1 MYLRCRSGGTCFCT
15 AVHSARACSDVY
27 AYCTIKKRLWIKS
40 RATGYIMWLVTLLM
54 SSLISF
60 KGESCVPCC
69 CCFLWHSS
77 GIPSCRLAW
86 AERGARECLLVARG
100 FPNSKFYHLVSV
112 CQRAL
117 VVAGMGVEPIMQT
130 VSVR

>member
-1 MYLRCRSGGTCFCT
+1 
-15 AVHSARACSDVY
+15 
-27 AYCTIKKRLWIKS
+27 
-40 RATGYIMWLVTLLM
+40 MWLVTLLM

-60 KGESCVPCC
+60 KGDSCAPSLLLLNVGG
-69 CCFLWHSS
+69 FS

-100 FPNSKFYHLVSV
+100 FPNSKFKIIWSQYVKEL
-112 CQRAL
+112 L

-130 VSVR
+130 ESVR

>member
-1 MYLRCRSGGTCFCT
+1 MDKN
-15 AVHSARACSDVY
+15 VQRA
-27 AYCTIKKRLWIKS
+27 
-40 RATGYIMWLVTLLM
+40 IMWLVTLLM
-54 SSLISF
+54 SSLISV

-77 GIPSCRLAW
+77 GIPSCR

-100 FPNSKFYHLVSV
+100 FPNSKFKIIWSQYVKEL
-112 CQRAL
+112 L